1 MGVQVAISNF
11 TGDYQIAIRIGCA
24 GHPFKDEFIHGGII
38 IQEPADLR
46 DRAAIGRA
54 VPISGRPAH
63 AEFEQAVIRARR
75 GIDGDGGPNREKNG
89 RDDLLRS
96 HRNILDGVDMT
107 DTQPTLTLYNSLT
120 REKQE
125 FKPQDP
131 KRVTMYNC
139 GPTVYSYAHI
149 GNARAAVV
157 ADVLFRV
164 LRHIYGEDHVVY
176 ARNITD
182 VDDKIIESAKEQ
194 GVDIS
199 VITEKY
205 AKIYNDDLA
214 AIGCL
219 PPTVQPKCTAHIDDM
234 VAMISD
240 LIEKGF
246 AYESDGHVFFEVER
260 FEDYGKLSGNS
271 LENLRGGDRV
281 GEGETARK
289 KNPADFVLWK
299 PELDGVGW
307 DAPFGKGRPGWHIEC
322 SAMSKAVLGET
333 IDIHCGGVDLKF
345 PHHENEIAQSNCAHD
360 GAPLANYWVHN
371 EFLNMGKDKMSKS
384 LGNVKLIHDLLK
396 DWDGEVIRL
405 ALLKAH
411 YRSELI
417 WSEDLLKE
425 SKTQLD
431 KWYRL
436 LLECP
441 PKVKLTDEDM
451 AWVSRQ
457 EFFTQV
463 IYGDLNSASFVAN
476 IGMFFGQISGK
487 DITPPKELGF
497 QPIFRDIY
505 DPLLSFA
512 FRRNAK
518 LIGLLQKDPIEWFKG
533 GASSDEEAEFD
544 AIAKRREQARANRD
558 WPAADAA
565 RDEAVALG
573 IVLEDGPDGT
583 TWRKA

>member
-1 MGVQVAISNF
+1 MS
-11 TGDYQIAIRIGCA
+11 
-24 GHPFKDEFIHGGII
+24 
-38 IQEPADLR
+38 
-46 DRAAIGRA
+46 
-54 VPISGRPAH
+54 
-63 AEFEQAVIRARR
+63 
-75 GIDGDGGPNREKNG
+75 EKP
-89 RDDLLRS
+89 
-96 HRNILDGVDMT
+96 
-107 DTQPTLTLYNSLT
+107 QLTLYNSLT
-120 REKQE
+120 RKKEV
-125 FKPQDP
+125 FVPQDP

-164 LRHIYGEDHVVY
+164 LRHIYGEDHVIY

-205 AKIYNDDLA
+205 ARIYNDDLA

-219 PPTVQPKCTAHIDDM
+219 MPTEQPKCTAHIDGM
-234 VAMISD
+234 TAMISD

-246 AYESDGHVFFEVER
+246 AYESDGHVFFDVSKY
-260 FEDYGKLSGNS
+260 EDYGQLSGNN
-271 LENLRGGDRV
+271 LESLRGGDRV
-281 GEGETARK
+281 GEGEVARK
-289 KNPADFVLWK
+289 RNSADFVLWK

-322 SAMSKAVLGET
+322 SAMAKAVLTDGTDSDT

-371 EFLNMGKDKMSKS
+371 EFLNMGSEKMSKS

-411 YRSELI
+411 YRSELV
-417 WSEDLLKE
+417 WTEDLLKE
-425 SKTQLD
+425 SKAQLD
-431 KWYRL
+431 GWYKMLVL
-436 LLECP
+436 LKDQDIAPFYFKMDDMGFNYLI
-441 PKVKLTDEDM
+441 DE
-451 AWVSRQ
+451 
-457 EFFTQV
+457 
-463 IYGDLNSASFVAN
+463 DLNSPLYLSRISALVKMSITGDLVDNVSAGAIKLTAN
-476 IGMFFGQISGK
+476 
-487 DITPPKELGF
+487 
-497 QPIFRDIY
+497 
-505 DPLLSFA
+505 LL
-512 FRRNAK
+512 
-518 LIGLLQKDPIEWFKG
+518 GLLQKDPEAWFKG
-533 GASSDEEAEFD
+533 GASADEEAEFD
-544 AIAKRREQARANRD
+544 AIALRRQEARAAKD
-558 WPAADAA
+558 WAAADAA
-565 RDEAVALG
+565 RDEATAKG